1 MYNLRQNTIDFIV
14 SREITLDYIHRL
26 CKKRTNI
33 CDNVINNIR
42 ILDCRS
48 DVKRLC

>member
-26 CKKRTNI
+26 YKKKNKYLRQ
-33 CDNVINNIR
+33 CY
-42 ILDCRS
+42 
-48 DVKRLC
+48 